1 MRTGAIYNVLQ
12 STLSKYLL
20 LPTLIHLHYI
30 LVPILIMK
38 VSECPNLLHIG
49 IYMMMTLGEHFNK
62 KTLVLI
68 LMKES

>member
-1 MRTGAIYNVLQ
+1 M
-12 STLSKYLL
+12 
-20 LPTLIHLHYI
+20 HLHYV

-38 VSECPNLLHIG
+38 VSECPNLFHIG